1 MNNSDIQVTVSD
13 EGGNYFIIVDQVKYK
28 CSYSESVILASL
40 LKNKETFF
48 TKEKLAEIGWP
59 SKLVSKNS
67 VPVAI
72 ANIRKILKNH
82 IKLDVII
89 NAKSKGYSVI
99 TNKVKLVDTE
109 VGIDFQS
116 EAQKESD
123 DTIQNISNEHVE
135 TEKISFHLINNK
147 KPLHSINRLIF
158 STIGYPLFFI
168 NIIFSAFIIMTNDYK
183 LDLPSFNIINGKDY
197 IVIHNSNDND
207 TISSLINEQNIIDSK
222 SITFDTL
229 EEKITTAINSRNKVF
244 FINTFGDRVVI
255 DCIVENELFSYSGD
269 DITSI
274 IDELKIHGCEI

>member
-89 NAKSKGYSVI
+89 NEKSKGYSVI

-168 NIIFSAFIIMTNDYK
+168 NIIFSAFIIMTNNYK

>member
-168 NIIFSAFIIMTNDYK
+168 NIIFSAFIIMTNNYK